1 VTADRPHSVR
11 PVLPPPIRRATES
24 DVPAITRAL
33 ARAFHDD
40 PVMKWFFQK
49 VESRPR
55 YARRFFAGRAKLLL
69 PQREVYTVDGG
80 AAAAMWARPGEWRDP
95 PLAAIRE
102 LAALTGGVG
111 WHAPRAMRGL
121 IAVESRHPKPPH
133 WYLAVLGTDPDRQ
146 GEGIG
151 SALMQPVLDECDRL
165 EIPAY
170 LETGT
175 EQNVGFYTR
184 HGFRVTGEVP
194 LPKGPCMWLMW
205 REPRA

>member
-1 VTADRPHSVR
+1 VST
-11 PVLPPPIRRATES
+11 PPPIRKATAT
-24 DVPAITRAL
+24 DLPAMTQAL

-40 PVMKWFFQK
+40 PIVKWFFQD
-49 VESRPR
+49 EGTRPR
-55 YARRFFAGRAKLLL
+55 YAGRFFKGRAKLLL
-69 PQREVYTVDGG
+69 PQQEVYTVDG
-80 AAAAMWARPGEWRDP
+80 ALAAAMWARPGEWRDP
-95 PLAAIRE
+95 PLTAIRE
-102 LAALTGGVG
+102 LAALVPAIGRRIPQ
-111 WHAPRAMRGL
+111 ALRGL

-151 SALMQPVLDECDRL
+151 TALMQPVLDECDRL

-175 EQNVGFYTR
+175 ERNVAFYTR
-184 HGFRVTGEVP
+184 HGFKVTEEVQ
-194 LPKGPCMWLMW
+194 LPKGPRVHLMW